1 MELHVVADV
10 FGGCL
15 SVESKV
21 GVADLL
27 QLIGKVSDQSLVLVS
42 LGLIWLECFQ
52 GVVAYLIENL

>member
-1 MELHVVADV
+1 MELHVVTDV
-10 FGGCL
+10 FGGRL